1 MSRNLVHID
10 LNAFFA
16 QCEVNSNPA
25 LKGKPLAVGGDHKRG
40 IVSTA
45 SYEARKFGVHSA
57 MPTYQAK
64 KLCPGIIFVPGH
76 YGLYS
81 SVSHKFMNYLR
92 SRFPILEP
100 VSIDE
105 CYIDMTDFVTDQTA
119 HDFLLDLQ
127 MRIYLDLSLKCSIGY
142 AHTRFLAKM
151 ASDYKKPLGLTL
163 VLGEDYKKF
172 FWPLEISKMW
182 GIGKKT
188 APRLEEI
195 GIKTIGDLAVCQSE
209 EVKALLGISYPTF
222 HAWAN
227 GEGNDVV
234 DTSSW
239 DRKSISSAQTLYDDT
254 DDPSVLK
261 DLLKSL
267 CREIS
272 DELKEEKKLSS
283 TVVITLRDKDFV
295 TRSKR
300 HGLGFK
306 TDDFEQIYQAA
317 LALFDDFYKGEEIR
331 LIGVGMENTLPEKP
345 VEQIPLF
352 AQKGLEEGKKEEK
365 DGLRLAE
372 RLNSNEGKKLFTTLG
387 EKGKK

>member
-127 MRIYLDLSLKCSIGY
+127 MRIYLDLGLKCSIGY

-163 VLGEDYKKF
+163 VINDDYKRL
-172 FWPLEISKMW
+172 FWPLPIESMW
-182 GIGKKT
+182 GVGKRT
-188 APRLEEI
+188 SPRLRELNVN
-195 GIKTIGDLAVCQSE
+195 TIGDLATDGRQ
-209 EVKALLGISYPTF
+209 EVKDVLGIGYETLKD
-222 HAWAN
+222 WAN
-227 GEGNDVV
+227 GKGSDVV

-254 DDPSVLK
+254 DDQEILK
-261 DLLKSL
+261 DLMRSL
-267 CREIS
+267 CQEIS
-272 DELKEEKKLSS
+272 S
-283 TVVITLRDKDFV
+283 
-295 TRSKR
+295 
-300 HGLGFK
+300 
-306 TDDFEQIYQAA
+306 
-317 LALFDDFYKGEEIR
+317 
-331 LIGVGMENTLPEKP
+331 
-345 VEQIPLF
+345 
-352 AQKGLEEGKKEEK
+352 
-365 DGLRLAE
+365 
-372 RLNSNEGKKLFTTLG
+372 
-387 EKGKK
+387 